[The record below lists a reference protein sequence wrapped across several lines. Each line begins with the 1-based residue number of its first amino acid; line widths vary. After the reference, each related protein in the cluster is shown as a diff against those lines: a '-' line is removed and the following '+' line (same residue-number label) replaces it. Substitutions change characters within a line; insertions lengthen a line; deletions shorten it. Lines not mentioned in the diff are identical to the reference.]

1 MLHLQE
7 DLVLGP
13 QTTYKILR
21 AVSYGKDFDDK
32 FYACPSCF
40 QEHKETG
47 EYFKLCKCK
56 TRLACNDC
64 AKVVH
69 ECSCGER
76 IKNFQLSC
84 SKCKPKKH
92 ETALQFD
99 SDNMYSGSDG
109 EVYEEIEQRQKQRED
124 DAAETVDKLCL

>member
-1 MLHLQE
+1 M
-7 DLVLGP
+7 
-13 QTTYKILR
+13 R

-76 IKNFQLSC
+76 IENFQLSC

-92 ETALQFD
+92 EIALQFD

-124 DAAETVDKLCL
+124 DAAETVDELCL